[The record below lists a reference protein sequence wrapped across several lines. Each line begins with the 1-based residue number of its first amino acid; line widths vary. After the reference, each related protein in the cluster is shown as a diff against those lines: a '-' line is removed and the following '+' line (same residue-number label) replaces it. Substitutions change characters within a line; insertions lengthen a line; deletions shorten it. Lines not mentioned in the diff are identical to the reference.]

1 MLVIDASVALKWVVP
16 EADSDAAAA
25 LLNDRLIAPS
35 LWLAETANAP
45 WRHVR
50 LQQMTSNQALG
61 RLAELARAPVMSL
74 PIESHI
80 TAALPLAIELRHP
93 IYDCPYLAVVLHHG
107 THVVTADRRVAA
119 ATLSAY
125 PGRVRWLNAA

>member
-1 MLVIDASVALKWVVP
+1 MTLVIDASVALIWVIP

-35 LWLAETANAP
+35 LWLAEAANAL

-50 LQQMTSNQALG
+50 LRQMTPDQALG

-74 PIESHI
+74 PSESHI
-80 TAALPLAIELRHP
+80 SAALRLAIELQHP
-93 IYDCPYLAVVLHHG
+93 VYDCL
-107 THVVTADRRVAA
+107 
-119 ATLSAY
+119 
-125 PGRVRWLNAA
+125 